1 MIRYGMIVHKPT
13 TEKEGGNG
21 VSVGMMIRDMM
32 SQPAEDIKTEDLM
45 RAKVMMS
52 TENANL
58 AGLGGTPHLPEG
70 AYVLYTEIDG
80 IPHILG
86 TCGRPFGAKN
96 YIPPCSKEHDKNVS
110 LGDMDENYGD
120 DLKAPPGKKITSK
133 YAKRCGAP
141 DRFRSSD
148 DPFCKE
154 NKTMDYT

>member
-1 MIRYGMIVHKPT
+1 MIRYGMVVHKPT

-32 SQPAEDIKTEDLM
+32 SQPKENIKDEDLM

-86 TCGRPFGAKN
+86 TCGRPFGAQN
-96 YIPPCSKEHDKNVS
+96 YVPPCSKDHDNCVS

-120 DLKAPPGKKITSK
+120 DLKAPPGKKITPK
-133 YAKRCGAP
+133 FNKRLNCSE
-141 DRFRSSD
+141 RFRSSD

-154 NKTMDYT
+154 NKTMRYA